1 MGQLQKVLIS
11 SAIKTA
17 TPGLVNHGG
26 IQAPSMAKSGQS
38 GNVSPATIYL
48 YFNKQ
53 DLVNQLYLDVKV
65 AFCSSGFKG
74 HEPNVAVKT
83 VLNAFGLTW
92 QVLN

>member
-1 MGQLQKVLIS
+1 
-11 SAIKTA
+11 
-17 TPGLVNHGG
+17 
-26 IQAPSMAKSGQS
+26 MAKSGQS

-65 AFCSSGFKG
+65 AFCGSGFKG

-83 VLNAFGLTW
+83 VLNAWFNMASFKLEHKGFFCPSAIIHL
-92 QVLN
+92 